1 MDTRRPITEAQV
13 NSWLHMPATIEAVR
27 AAMIDQAAGR
37 AVNLPRRRLRLGR
50 SMMHLLAA
58 SWESRGIYGHKS
70 YNASPRGVEF
80 LVILYY
86 ADGRPGVVI
95 EADRLGQLRTGA
107 ASGVASRALAR
118 PDSKVLG
125 VIGSGYQMRT
135 QVEAVCHELAI
146 ERVQVFSPTPANRE
160 QFVRELS
167 GRREVELV
175 AVDSVEAATDGADVI
190 NVLTTAREPVLD
202 ARHLRPGVHVN
213 AAGSNRPDRQE
224 LAADVF
230 SSASLVVT
238 DDLDQAREESGD
250 LLAAETAGAFN
261 WDNVARLADVVA
273 EPPRR
278 ADDAITVFE
287 SHGIG
292 LWDVAAAV
300 TLLEELD
307 G

>member
-1 MDTRRPITEAQV
+1 MDPRRPITEAQV

-37 AVNLPRRRLRLGR
+37 AVNLPRPRLRLGR

-146 ERVQVFSPTPANRE
+146 ERVQVFPRKTGETSTFTRVPPA
-160 QFVRELS
+160 
-167 GRREVELV
+167 
-175 AVDSVEAATDGADVI
+175 
-190 NVLTTAREPVLD
+190 TTRTA
-202 ARHLRPGVHVN
+202 
-213 AAGSNRPDRQE
+213 PD
-224 LAADVF
+224 
-230 SSASLVVT
+230 
-238 DDLDQAREESGD
+238 
-250 LLAAETAGAFN
+250 
-261 WDNVARLADVVA
+261 
-273 EPPRR
+273 
-278 ADDAITVFE
+278 
-287 SHGIG
+287 
-292 LWDVAAAV
+292 
-300 TLLEELD
+300 
-307 G
+307 